1 MMNYF
6 HEYESSKIQ
15 SGKWLEFFNRQ
26 TVKIRDRKGNSL
38 WIQGNLK
45 DITIFLIGNILES
58 RVHTWVIRY
67 CKMK

>member
-1 MMNYF
+1 MMNCF

-15 SGKWLEFFNRQ
+15 SGKWLEFLNRQ

-45 DITIFLIGNILES
+45 DIAIFLIGNILEDML
-58 RVHTWVIRY
+58 RLFQ
-67 CKMK
+67 